1 MAWVRWPW
9 RGIHRGTLG
18 QTLRLF
24 LLTGGA
30 ITVVLLPMVL
40 LYVHSRRETLL
51 ARLSAAQE
59 GASLQVE
66 QILQEVKADT
76 ATSALLSAEFG
87 RNSER
92 RRQLQDL
99 FSAQLQVYGRYG
111 AILVFNPAGQSQL
124 SIWRRGAPA
133 DPATLR
139 GAVNRGLMLDR
150 EGFWLSPVY
159 WPRQVSSTG
168 KTAADPVLLAV
179 RPLFSGN
186 QRRGVVVYVTS
197 LERMVK
203 DFDIETSGSPAQQRG
218 YLLNDR
224 GQVLNPGAA
233 AATPNFA
240 QRFPGVWR
248 QMQGQ
253 SRGVVRDSEG
263 LFIFDT
269 RRQQLGLAVVL
280 QAPPG
285 ADSAGSLLAHPAGAV
300 LVAALYLFAAAF
312 SLTIALSQQRLSA
325 LRQEEHQLADR
336 LQAVLR
342 SAGIGT
348 GLCEPATGNFRSV
361 NGALSQLLGRSES
374 ALLGRPWVEFVHSG
388 DRDAAERLVDP
399 LHQRD
404 GERRRLR
411 FSRPDGSSVWG
422 DLVLT
427 CTQGSGPASA
437 ADTMILQIADVS
449 ELVEQSAYLEAAAEA
464 GIVGVWDWDIE
475 RDVLTWD
482 SVMYQL
488 YGLTRDQFA
497 VAYDAWAKAVHPDD
511 RHYAE
516 SEIQA
521 AVRGWRPYQ
530 PRFRVVWP
538 DGSIH
543 HLQARSRTT
552 YAADG
557 TALRMIGVNY
567 DITDQVQREL
577 EIDQQ
582 RGLLAATLN
591 ALVDPQLFLTLTD
604 QLRISEINPAAAS
617 WLGHSS
623 YQLIGRPLAELLPP
637 GANRLLLA
645 ELAEVAREGQPLI
658 ADDRPLQLA
667 GACEPLHV
675 DLRAVWVRDGLA
687 LSFRDVSERHHA
699 SQQLAASEQRFRLL
713 AENVSDV
720 VFLCEAGSIVWIA
733 PGLRRLLGWGPE
745 EWQGQRLQDLCHPD
759 DTEQWLISLQQV
771 EQGRSISVRLR
782 VHDSDLDWRWLEI
795 HAGPYPNANG
805 GAIGLAGALQV
816 VDEEVVAEAELD
828 HRARFDS
835 LTGLFNRQEI
845 LERLQSLSQRR
856 RMADGNL
863 AVLFCDVDHFKEI
876 NDHHGHIGGDAVLEA
891 LALRLLDTTRS
902 GDLVGRIGGDELLV
916 VIQGVH
922 SLVEAKVFAAKI
934 HQTVARPVSLPTGV
948 VTPTLSI
955 GVTLL
960 KPDESTAAL
969 VERADQAMYAAK
981 QEGRNRVV
989 AIV

>member
-1 MAWVRWPW
+1 MAWLRWPR
-9 RGIHRGTLG
+9 RGLQCGTLG
-18 QTLRLF
+18 QALRLF

-40 LYVHSRRETLL
+40 LYGHSRRETLL
-51 ARLSAAQE
+51 ARLTAAQE

-66 QILQEVKADT
+66 QILEEVQADT
-76 ATSALLSAEFG
+76 AMSALLSAEIG

-92 RRQLQDL
+92 RRHLQDL

-111 AILVFNPAGQSQL
+111 AILVFNPAGQPQL

-139 GAVNRGLMLDR
+139 VAVNRGLMLDR

-159 WPRQVSSTG
+159 WPRQITSTG

-179 RPLFSGN
+179 RPLFSGD

-197 LERMVK
+197 LERVVK
-203 DFDIETSGSPAQQRG
+203 NFDVETSGSPVQQRG

-224 GQVLNPGAA
+224 GQVLNPGGA
-233 AATPNFA
+233 AATPDFA

-253 SRGVVRDSEG
+253 SRGVVWDSQG

-269 RRQQLGLAVVL
+269 RRQQLGLALVL

-285 ADSAGSLLAHPAGAV
+285 ADSAGSLLASPVGVV
-300 LVAALYLFAAAF
+300 LLAAPYLLAAAF
-312 SLTIALSQQRLSA
+312 SLTIALSQQRLNA
-325 LRQEEHQLADR
+325 LRQEEHQLADQ

-348 GLCEPATGNFRSV
+348 GLCEPATGNFHSV

-374 ALLGRPWVEFVHSG
+374 ALLGRSWVEFVHHS

-399 LHQRD
+399 LHHRD
-404 GERRRLR
+404 GERRRFR
-411 FSRPDGSSVWG
+411 FSRPDGTSVWG

-427 CTQGSGPASA
+427 CTQGSGPTST

-475 RDVLTWD
+475 RDALTWD
-482 SVMYQL
+482 PVMYKL
-488 YGLTRDQFA
+488 YGLSGDQFA
-497 VAYDAWAKAVHPDD
+497 GAYAAWAKAVHPDD

-521 AVRGWRPYQ
+521 AVQGWRPYQ

-557 TALRMIGVNY
+557 QALRMIGVNY

-604 QLRISEINPAAAS
+604 QLRISEVNPAAAS

-637 GANRLLLA
+637 SDNRLLLA

-759 DTEQWLISLQQV
+759 DTEQWLTLLQQV
-771 EQGRSISVRLR
+771 EQDRSASVRLR
-782 VHDSDLDWRWLEI
+782 VQDSNLCWRWLEI
-795 HAGPYPNANG
+795 HAGPYPNADG
-805 GAIGLAGALQV
+805 GAMGLAGALQV
-816 VDEEVVAEAELD
+816 VDEEVAAEAELD

-845 LERLQSLSQRR
+845 LEQLQSLSRRR
-856 RMADGNL
+856 RMADGHL

-876 NDHHGHIGGDAVLEA
+876 NDHPGHTGGNAVLEA
-891 LALRLLDTTRS
+891 LARRLRDTTRS
-902 GDLVGRIGGDELLV
+902 GDLVGRLGGDELLV
-916 VIQGVH
+916 VIQGVR
-922 SLVEAKVFAAKI
+922 SLAEAKVVAAKI
-934 HQTVARPVSLPTGV
+934 HRTVAVPVSLTTGV

-969 VERADQAMYAAK
+969 VARADQAMYTAK